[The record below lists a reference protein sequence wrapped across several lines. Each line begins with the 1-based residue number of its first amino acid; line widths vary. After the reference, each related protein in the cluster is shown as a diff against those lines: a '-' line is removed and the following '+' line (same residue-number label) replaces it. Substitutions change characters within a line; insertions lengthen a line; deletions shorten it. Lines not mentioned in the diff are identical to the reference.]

1 MESPAIQSES
11 LVCDS
16 KVCWYLSRK
25 RVELLGSVIWNG
37 DSTHQSLNTMG
48 KLIAKKYREGKIK
61 STLKKEWK
69 QTWNDIVGTDYSFNW
84 PWRVQISVAS
94 KSCLD
99 ISNKMDGVS
108 QKCIWN
114 GRKGHEL
121 RSIHERLFQAFAKHK
136 MARVNVKDVPWT
148 WRKRPQFDKSGTDTQ
163 NVWIDLIL
171 FPDG

>member
-84 PWRVQISVAS
+84 LRRMQISVAFN
-94 KSCLD
+94 SCLD
-99 ISNKMDGVS
+99 ISSKEDGVS
-108 QKCIWN
+108 QKCIW
-114 GRKGHEL
+114 KGSKGT
-121 RSIHERLFQAFAKHK
+121 RIAINSWMSF
-136 MARVNVKDVPWT
+136 
-148 WRKRPQFDKSGTDTQ
+148 SGISQT
-163 NVWIDLIL
+163 
-171 FPDG
+171 PDGKFQCLRYTLNMKETTAIW